1 MSLLSAGICGAIA
14 ETLVG
19 FSPGGCVVSIVVG
32 LIGTYLGAALA
43 RYFNLPPFVMVNV
56 DGQHVEVIWAIL
68 GAVVF
73 LLAISLLRGRG
84 RRRTW

>member
-1 MSLLSAGICGAIA
+1 LVLPVSAAP
-14 ETLVG
+14 
-19 FSPGGCVVSIVVG
+19 SPKHWSVSALADLVSIVVG

-73 LLAISLLRGRG
+73 LLVISLLRGRG